1 MKKWIAAAAALL
13 LLLAAV
19 YLGSPIYAARALQ
32 KAALA
37 GDEAGIAA
45 GVDFPAVRESLA
57 PQVSAALNAR
67 VDSDPRMRGN
77 PYVAMGMMLLP
88 GLVSEALDALVTP
101 RGIAALIRGRRPFDR
116 KQGEANPEMDRHAE
130 YVDLDHFRV
139 RLRDTRRN
147 EDGAAFL
154 FERRG
159 FASWKLVR
167 VEMPAGLLAEGS
179 E

>member
-1 MKKWIAAAAALL
+1 
-13 LLLAAV
+13 
-19 YLGSPIYAARALQ
+19 
-32 KAALA
+32 
-37 GDEAGIAA
+37 
-45 GVDFPAVRESLA
+45 
-57 PQVSAALNAR
+57 
-67 VDSDPRMRGN
+67 MRGN

-116 KQGEANPEMDRHAE
+116 KQSEANPDMDRHAA

-159 FASWKLVR
+159 FATWKLVR
-167 VEMPAGLLAEGS
+167 VELPAGLLAEGS